1 MAQIFHPST
10 NVIAKLSIVAV
21 ALAVPALG
29 AAAYFTNMSYA
40 TQVNIPR
47 EQPVQFSHK
56 HHVGEEGFDCRYC
69 HTSVD
74 KSASAGMPSTHTCM
88 TCHSQIWNDSPLLEP
103 LRESYRTG
111 QPIRWNRV
119 HDLPDFAHFNHS
131 IHIKKGVGCS
141 ECHGQIDEM
150 PLVFK
155 QEPLT
160 MQWCLDCHRKP
171 ENRLRP
177 ADQVYN
183 MDWKKPANQQELG
196 LELKEKYHVLNEFQL
211 TNCSICHH

>member
-10 NVIAKLSIVAV
+10 NVIAKLSIVAL
-21 ALAVPALG
+21 ALAVPSMG

-40 TQVNIPR
+40 TQVQIPR

-69 HTSVD
+69 HNTVD
-74 KSASAGMPSTHTCM
+74 KSAAAGMPSTHTCM

-111 QPIRWNRV
+111 QPIKWTRV

-141 ECHGQIDEM
+141 ECHGPVDEM
-150 PLVFK
+150 PLMYK
-155 QEPLT
+155 AESLT

-183 MDWKKPANQQELG
+183 MDWKRPANQKELG
-196 LELKEKYHVLNEFQL
+196 LELKEKYHVLNDFQL